1 MSSRIIRVGS
11 LASYLKDLI
20 DSDEVLQDV
29 WVEGEVSS
37 FTVAASGHA
46 YFAIKDDQSAID
58 CVMWKT
64 ARARQS
70 FQPRVGDKIVVHGSA
85 TVYERTTRLQIR
97 ADVLYPAGAG
107 ILQLQLE
114 QLRQKLEAE
123 GLFDESRK
131 RPLPQLP
138 RRIGV
143 VTSPTGS
150 VWHDIQRVLQRRYP
164 LAELILA
171 PAVVQGDSAAETI
184 VAALALLLEHEV
196 DVIIVARGGG
206 SAEDLWAFND
216 EMIVRAV
223 FASTIPVISA
233 IGHETDTTLIDYVAD
248 LRAPTPSAAA
258 EMVAPDLSNVSQYLD
273 ELVDQMRASTARAV
287 QRHTDALANLQFRL
301 GLVSPASRLVAMRS
315 ALDVERERLR
325 SAVARSIERRQATI
339 VQNNALLHALDPA
352 SLLRRGYAWVSH
364 EATGKAIRS
373 ATSLQAGQEV
383 DLTWADG
390 SARTTVNRVTTV
402 NTLSQGTSHDH

>member
-1 MSSRIIRVGS
+1 
-11 LASYLKDLI
+11 LKDLI
-20 DSDEVLQDV
+20 DSDEVLQDM

-46 YFAIKDDQSAID
+46 YFAIKDDKSAID
-58 CVMWKT
+58 CVMWKA

-70 FQPRVGDKIVVHGSA
+70 FQPRVGDKIVVHGAA

-97 ADVLYPAGAG
+97 ADVLYPAGEG

-143 VTSPTGS
+143 VTSPTGA

-171 PAVVQGDSAAETI
+171 PAVVQGETAAETI
-184 VAALALLLEHEV
+184 VAALASLQEHEV

-216 EMIVRAV
+216 ERIVRAV
-223 FASTIPVISA
+223 FASTIPVVSA

-248 LRAPTPSAAA
+248 LRAPTPSVAA
-258 EMVAPDLSNVSQYLD
+258 EMVAPDLSNFSQYLD
-273 ELVDQMRASTARAV
+273 ELVSMMLSSTNRVV
-287 QRHTDALANLQFRL
+287 QRRTEALSHLQFRL
-301 GLVSPASRLVAMRS
+301 GLVSPASQLVAMRS
-315 ALDVERERLR
+315 SLDAGSERLR
-325 SAVARSIERRQATI
+325 ASVTRSIERRQATI
-339 VQNNALLHALDPA
+339 AQHTALLHALDPA
-352 SLLRRGYAWVSH
+352 SLLQRGYAWVSDDSSG
-364 EATGKAIRS
+364 EAIRS
-373 ATSLQAGQEV
+373 ASGLQAGQEI

-390 SARTTVNRVTTV
+390 TARTTVSRVSPVTTFR
-402 NTLSQGTSHDH
+402 QGTSDDN

>member
-1 MSSRIIRVGS
+1 VISRIIRVGT
-11 LASYLKDLI
+11 LATYLKDLI
-20 DSDEVLQDV
+20 DSDEVLQDM

-58 CVMWKT
+58 CVMWKM

-70 FQPRVGDKIVVHGSA
+70 FQPRVGDKIVVHGAA
-85 TVYERTTRLQIR
+85 TVYERTSRLQIR

-131 RPLPQLP
+131 RPLPQFP

-143 VTSPTGS
+143 VTSPTGA

-171 PAVVQGDSAAETI
+171 PAVVQGDTAAETVI
-184 VAALALLLEHEV
+184 AALAQLQEHGAE
-196 DVIIVARGGG
+196 VIIVARGGG

-216 EMIVRAV
+216 ERIVRAV
-223 FASTIPVISA
+223 FASSVPVVSA
-233 IGHETDTTLIDYVAD
+233 IGHETDITLIDYVAD
-248 LRAPTPSAAA
+248 LRAPTPSVAA
-258 EMVAPDLSNVSQYLD
+258 ELVAPDLSNAGQYLD
-273 ELVDQMRASTARAV
+273 ELFAQMLASTHRSV
-287 QRHTDALANLQFRL
+287 QRRVDTLAHLQFRL
-301 GLVSPASRLVAMRS
+301 GLVSPAAQLVAMKSSLDAQS
-315 ALDVERERLR
+315 ARLQ
-325 SAVARSIERRQATI
+325 ATVARSIERRQSR
-339 VQNNALLHALDPA
+339 VDQYSALLHAFDPA
-352 SLLRRGYAWVSH
+352 SLLQRGYAWVSQD
-364 EATGKAIRS
+364 ATGQAVRS
-373 ATSLQAGQEV
+373 AVHLQAGQHL

-390 SARTTVNRVTTV
+390 TARTTVDRVSP
-402 NTLSQGTSHDH
+402 LTSIKTGSSDDH

>member
-1 MSSRIIRVGS
+1 
-11 LASYLKDLI
+11 LKDLI
-20 DSDEVLQDV
+20 DSDEVLQDM

-46 YFAIKDDQSAID
+46 YFAIKDDKSAID
-58 CVMWKT
+58 CVMWKV

-70 FQPRVGDKIVVHGSA
+70 FQPRVGDKIVVHGAA

-143 VTSPTGS
+143 VTSPTGA

-171 PAVVQGDSAAETI
+171 PAVVQGDTAAETI
-184 VAALALLLEHEV
+184 VAALASLQEYGV

-216 EMIVRAV
+216 ERIVRAV
-223 FASTIPVISA
+223 FASTIPVVSA

-248 LRAPTPSAAA
+248 LRAPTPSVAA
-258 EMVAPDLSNVSQYLD
+258 EMVAPDLSNFSQYLD
-273 ELVDQMRASTARAV
+273 ELVLMMLASTNRVV
-287 QRHTDALANLQFRL
+287 QRRTDALSHLQFRL
-301 GLVSPASRLVAMRS
+301 GLVSPASQLVAMKS
-315 ALDVERERLR
+315 SLDAGSERLR
-325 SAVARSIERRQATI
+325 ATVTRSMERRQTTI
-339 VQNNALLHALDPA
+339 AQHTALLHALDPA
-352 SLLRRGYAWVSH
+352 SLLKRGYAWVSNDSS
-364 EATGKAIRS
+364 GNAIRS
-373 ATSLQAGQEV
+373 ANGLQAGQEI

-390 SARTTVNRVTTV
+390 TARTTVSRVSPDTTFR
-402 NTLSQGTSHDH
+402 QGTSDDN